1 MRSCGEE
8 KVGSERKERIL
19 RGYLTWSAVVGG
31 GQNVIIT
38 KKAKAI
44 LVKKEGRNPSQIK
57 GISHTLAVTTFKLY
71 LNI

>member
-1 MRSCGEE
+1 MILQDFMLSFLPERLFRYMVDGGVGRMRSCGEE

-44 LVKKEGRNPSQIK
+44 
-57 GISHTLAVTTFKLY
+57 
-71 LNI
+71 